1 MLKFEDTNVTFEEA
15 QEIIKESPELQE
27 IFASS
32 QSNDFIPVLLDA
44 DKYNLNNLTIDQ
56 INGIGL
62 AEDEYVLDIILKNSM
77 NLVNNSLIHIEPSLA
92 KHNSE
97 KFFIVDTEG
106 FSIGYGN
113 GQLSIDFDIEPNF
126 DNFEFVIDEFNSL

>member
-56 INGIGL
+56 INEIGL

-77 NLVNNSLIHIEPSLA
+77 NLVNNSLIHTEPSF
-92 KHNSE
+92 KHNS
-97 KFFIVDTEG
+97 KFFVVDTEG